1 MSNGW
6 LDGMGTVTGILLGI
20 AIPAQ
25 EAMRAH
31 KAIGV
36 LLAERIQATTD
47 AFDAAQAL
55 AQQAVCALCG
65 PVPERTHFATTYNR
79 SYIEHVLKRVETTA
93 NEAISTAPKSATAFV
108 NAVSRAR
115 VSTRDFFD
123 DLSTANLAKST
134 PQALHGLSDR
144 LTRDLHELHI
154 ASDRALK
161 TRHVG
166 MSAIGAICARWNA
179 R

>member
-1 MSNGW
+1 
-6 LDGMGTVTGILLGI
+6 MGTVTGILLGI

-134 PQALHGLSDR
+134 PQALHGLSVR
-144 LTRDLHELHI
+144 LTRDLHELHV